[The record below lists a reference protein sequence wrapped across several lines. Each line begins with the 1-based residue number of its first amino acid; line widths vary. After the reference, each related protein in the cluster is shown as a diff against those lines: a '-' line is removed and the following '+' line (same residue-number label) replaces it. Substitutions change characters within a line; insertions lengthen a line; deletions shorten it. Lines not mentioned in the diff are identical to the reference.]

1 VRDDVAFLDSGN
13 HFADVEL
20 LTKTGIVL
28 LREPHPVS
36 GNSWAASFR
45 DPDGH
50 ILSILARISA
60 AAENSLVFRSR
71 TYRASWTVDSPA
83 PSLHTLG
90 MDSESARAFLL
101 RLPLVEET
109 LQWGNNLVFWVGDK
123 AIGGKM
129 FAVLNLDADS
139 NGVLSFA
146 AAPEGAAELL
156 EIDGIF
162 PAPYLARA
170 HWVAMERW
178 SALRASELE
187 TRLRGARDIIEAK
200 LPRRTRDVLAMA
212 PTERRKLIAA
222 RKKEL
227 AKRGKQR

>member
-1 VRDDVAFLDSGN
+1 
-13 HFADVEL
+13 
-20 LTKTGIVL
+20 
-28 LREPHPVS
+28 
-36 GNSWAASFR
+36 
-45 DPDGH
+45 
-50 ILSILARISA
+50 
-60 AAENSLVFRSR
+60 
-71 TYRASWTVDSPA
+71 
-83 PSLHTLG
+83 
-90 MDSESARAFLL
+90 MDSESTRAFLL

-129 FAVLNLDADS
+129 FALLNLDADS

-146 AAPEGAAELL
+146 AGPEGAAELL

-178 SALRASELE
+178 NALRTSELQA
-187 TRLRGARDIIEAK
+187 RLRAARDIVEAR
-200 LPRRTRDVLAMA
+200 LPKRTRDVLAM
-212 PTERRKLIAA
+212 PMGERRKLIAA

-227 AKRGKQR
+227 TTRGKQR